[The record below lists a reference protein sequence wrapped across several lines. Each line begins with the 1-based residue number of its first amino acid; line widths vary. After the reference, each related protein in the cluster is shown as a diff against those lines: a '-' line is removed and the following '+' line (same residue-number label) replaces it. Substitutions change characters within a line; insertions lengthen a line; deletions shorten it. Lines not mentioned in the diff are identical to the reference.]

1 MVRTKFWCVLAQIT
15 EKKEKGVLAQ
25 ITRNNFF
32 YERTRTKNRCGLA
45 LSGTETPCTKIQLST
60 LSYCIH
66 TTTISQALHI
76 GSLMRPPFATDVG
89 SVVHI
94 EKPQSCTPGCYTSNT
109 NFSLIS
115 VIMACIDHI
124 NL

>member
-1 MVRTKFWCVLAQIT
+1 MLAQITNNNFFYGKTRTMSVLAQIT
-15 EKKEKGVLAQ
+15 EKKGKDVLAQ

-66 TTTISQALHI
+66 TTTISEALHI
-76 GSLMRPPFATDVG
+76 GSLLRPPFETDVG

-94 EKPQSCTPGCYTSNT
+94 EKPWSCTPGER
-109 NFSLIS
+109 FSL
-115 VIMACIDHI
+115 VLV
-124 NL
+124 N

>member
-1 MVRTKFWCVLAQIT
+1 MTRTKFWCVLTQIT
-15 EKKEKGVLAQ
+15 EKKDKGVLAQ

-45 LSGTETPCTKIQLST
+45 LSGTETSCTKIQLST

-76 GSLMRPPFATDVG
+76 GSLLRPPFATDVG

-94 EKPQSCTPGCYTSNT
+94 EKPQSCTPGCYTSN

-115 VIMACIDHI
+115 IIVAYIEHI